1 MGPPASWRTK
11 LVLVLVLVLLVLVLV
26 LLVLVQRSN
35 ERDLKISNH
44 DYLILS
50 SSLSNQNP
58 PCYSILIT
66 LIT

>member
-1 MGPPASWRTK
+1 MTAR
-11 LVLVLVLVLLVLVLV
+11 LLIAHEFYDIN
-26 LLVLVQRSN
+26 QRSN

-44 DYLILS
+44 DYFLLS

-66 LIT
+66 YDYLK